1 MKAGISSQLNKNDA
15 ALASAAFSTDELL
28 SALME
33 NGIVDADG
41 VRSVIMKK
49 KEKIVLNNHTHLIWQ
64 GKDGRWKTYIED
76 EEKGRRQISRS
87 SREDLTEYL
96 YQMYLQMDKDLRRLV
111 TTMESFYDEWIEH
124 KRIFVSESS
133 ISRYLNTWNKY
144 YRDADIVKKPII
156 SLGKEEIERWL
167 VSVIRSNNMNFH
179 QYETFTVII

>member
-96 YQMYLQMDKDLRRLV
+96 YQNEIIPSV
-111 TTMESFYDEWIEH
+111 
-124 KRIFVSESS
+124 V
-133 ISRYLNTWNKY
+133 IS
-144 YRDADIVKKPII
+144 
-156 SLGKEEIERWL
+156 
-167 VSVIRSNNMNFH
+167 
-179 QYETFTVII
+179 